1 MERGIS
7 EEDFD
12 TNRVFRSSESS
23 FSNSEWGGW
32 FNQWNRTAF
41 SHGRYRSRDRSR
53 RSTSRGMGGGGWN
66 IPKPK
71 KENSEAIRWIKQA
84 EYDYAAL
91 SGLEILS
98 QNDEKTCAV
107 TCFMSHEVAEKA
119 LKAGM
124 YAKCG
129 MSDVTLKCHS
139 LVSPAR
145 ALMQVRCLVDIN
157 DAVFLENFYSQP
169 RFPYCYSAPIVPG
182 EKYLISTAR
191 EAFLAATRIYEAMK
205 QLIED
210 DK

>member
-12 TNRVFRSSESS
+12 TNQVFRNSS
-23 FSNSEWGGW
+23 FGGSEWSGW
-32 FNQWNRTAF
+32 FNRWNRTAS
-41 SHGRYRSRDRSR
+41 SHRRYRSRDRSR
-53 RSTSRGMGGGGWN
+53 GSTSRGMAGGWN

-71 KENSEAIRWIKQA
+71 MNHNEAKRWIKQA

-91 SGLEILS
+91 SGLETLS
-98 QNDEKTCAV
+98 QTDEKTCAA

-129 MSDVTLKCHS
+129 MSDTTLKCHS
-139 LVSPAR
+139 LESPAR
-145 ALMQVRCLVDIN
+145 ALMQVGYLTDIN
-157 DAVFLENFYSQP
+157 DAAFLENFYSQP
-169 RFPYCYSAPIVPG
+169 RFPYCYSSPIVPG
-182 EKYLISTAR
+182 EKYLSSTAR

-205 QLIED
+205 QLID
-210 DK
+210 DDE